1 MNERIEAMRR
11 NHQDPVNLA
20 MHAAG
25 FLLIARAIARLFRG
39 RIIAALV
46 LSAAG
51 LGLLVGGHRI
61 EGSDPFSIFREG
73 RA

>member
-1 MNERIEAMRR
+1 MSERIEAMRR

-25 FLLIARAIARLFRG
+25 FLLIARGIARLFRG
-39 RIIAALV
+39 RIIAALL

-51 LGLLVGGHRI
+51 LGLLLGGHRL
-61 EGSDPFSIFREG
+61 EGSEPFSAFRQS
-73 RA
+73 